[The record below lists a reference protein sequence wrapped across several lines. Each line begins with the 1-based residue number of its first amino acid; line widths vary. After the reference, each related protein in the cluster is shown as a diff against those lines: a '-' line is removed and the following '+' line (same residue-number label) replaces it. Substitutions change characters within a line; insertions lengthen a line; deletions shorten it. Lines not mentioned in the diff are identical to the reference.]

1 MPTDVLLRSM
11 SDVLSNL
18 VNMVKQVL
26 KFRNEVRANY
36 ASLREDISRLN
47 SSFREMTEHEL
58 ARIESSVQESLAVHT
73 QYIENIVKNI
83 SKQTVDELKDCLNST
98 EVALT
103 DALTTVQ
110 SKLVEITA
118 ATSEL
123 SVEHANLSSSQ
134 SDCMNTEQSV
144 KLHQNM
150 QQNLTSQLTS
160 ALTRDEAETIS
171 SGDEMISLG
180 YVCGG
185 TGGWRRVANL
195 DMTDI
200 SDNCPSGWQ
209 LTTYAKRTCGR
220 INTRSRTCD
229 STTFPVTG
237 GEYRQV
243 CGRVKAYQYEGPDAF
258 GHGTGGLDDVYVD
271 GISIT
276 HGSPREHIWTFVAGL
291 TEGSGCTRCKCPCDT
306 TGTHPATIPS
316 FVGEDYFCESGTSE
330 AWVSADLLFA
340 DDPLWDGEGCSASS
354 TCCSLNNPPY
364 FVKTLPWPT
373 CNDVEARICIH
384 SYGIASGDIAVEQV
398 ELYVR

>member
-1 MPTDVLLRSM
+1 MPTDVVLRSM

-18 VNMVKQVL
+18 VNMVKQLL
-26 KFRNEVRANY
+26 K
-36 ASLREDISRLN
+36 DISRLN
-47 SSFREMTEHEL
+47 SSFRDCCSYSQLSENTTEHEL
-58 ARIESSVQESLAVHT
+58 ARIESSVQEYLAVHT
-73 QYIENIVKNI
+73 QYVENIVKNI
-83 SKQTVDELKDCLNST
+83 GKQTVGELKDSLNST
-98 EVALT
+98 LT
-103 DALTTVQ
+103 DALMTVQ
-110 SKLVEITA
+110 SKLDEITA

-134 SDCMNTEQSV
+134 LDTEQSV

-150 QQNLTSQLTS
+150 QQNLTSQLVS

-185 TGGWRRVANL
+185 TGGWRRITNL

-200 SDNCPSGWQ
+200 TNNCPSGWQ

-220 INTRSRTCD
+220 INKWSSTCD

-237 GEYRQV
+237 GEYSQV

-258 GHGTGGLDDVYVD
+258 RRGTGGLDDVYVD
-271 GISIT
+271 GVSIT
-276 HGSPREHIWTFVAGL
+276 HGSFREHIWTFAAGL
-291 TEGSGCTRCKCPCDT
+291 TEGDGCPACKCPCDT
-306 TGTHPATIPS
+306 TGTYPITIPS

-330 AWVSADLLFA
+330 AWGHGNVFLYA
-340 DDPLWDGEGCSASS
+340 DDPLWDGEGCRASS
-354 TCCSLNNPPY
+354 TCCSFKNPPY
-364 FVKTLPWPT
+364 FFKTLIRPT
-373 CNDVEARICIH
+373 SNDVEVRICL
-384 SYGIASGDIAVEQV
+384 SYSAGSGDIAVEQV

>member
-1 MPTDVLLRSM
+1 MPTDVVLRSM

-36 ASLREDISRLN
+36 ASLQEDISRLN

-58 ARIESSVQESLAVHT
+58 ARIESSVQEYLAVHT
-73 QYIENIVKNI
+73 QYVENKMKNI

-98 EVALT
+98 LT
-103 DALTTVQ
+103 DALMTVQ
-110 SKLVEITA
+110 SKLDEITA
-118 ATSEL
+118 ATSDL

-134 SDCMNTEQSV
+134 SDCMNTEQSLE
-144 KLHQNM
+144 LHQNM
-150 QQNLTSQLTS
+150 QQKLTSQLTS
-160 ALTRDEAETIS
+160 ALK
-171 SGDEMISLG
+171 ISLR

-185 TGGWRRVANL
+185 TGGWRRITNL

-200 SDNCPSGWQ
+200 TNNCPSGWQ

-220 INTRSRTCD
+220 INTGSGTCD

-258 GHGTGGLDDVYVD
+258 RRGTGGLDDVYVD
-271 GISIT
+271 GVSIT

-291 TEGSGCTRCKCPCDT
+291 TEGDGCPACKCPCDT
-306 TGTHPATIPS
+306 TGTYPITIPS

-330 AWVSADLLFA
+330 AWGHSNVFLYA
-340 DDPLWDGEGCSASS
+340 DDPLWDGKGCSANS
-354 TCCSLNNPPY
+354 TCCSFKNPPN
-364 FVKTLPWPT
+364 FVKTLPQST
-373 CNDVEARICIH
+373 SNDAEARICLNSDVH
-384 SYGIASGDIAVEQV
+384 YGDIAVEQV